1 MQTKNTH
8 NAQTIEPMDVCDE
21 VSVVPEVEGEVSVM
35 ESGSTDNDTKKT
47 DSDIS
52 SDEDDHDD
60 RWNGVLSNCDEE
72 EVESDYGEWSVGE
85 GSGDGKGGLDDSFNI
100 VSSASGRVVK
110 PLKYLKDFTLDRNKC
125 HSISKIW

>member
-1 MQTKNTH
+1 MS
-8 NAQTIEPMDVCDE
+8 I
-21 VSVVPEVEGEVSVM
+21 VPEVEGEVSVM
-35 ESGSTDNDTKKT
+35 ESGSTDNDSTKT

-100 VSSASGRVVK
+100 VSSASGRVGK
-110 PLKYLKDFTLDRNKC
+110 PLKSLKDFTIDRNKW

>member
-1 MQTKNTH
+1 
-8 NAQTIEPMDVCDE
+8 
-21 VSVVPEVEGEVSVM
+21 M
-35 ESGSTDNDTKKT
+35 ESGSTDNDTTKT

-52 SDEDDHDD
+52 SDKDDHDD

-72 EVESDYGEWSVGE
+72 EVESDYGEWSVVE
-85 GSGDGKGGLDDSFNI
+85 GSGDGKSDLDDSFNI

-125 HSISKIW
+125 HSINKLDALGEWKLCLISLIGHFILIMHPLAT

>member
-1 MQTKNTH
+1 MH
-8 NAQTIEPMDVCDE
+8 
-21 VSVVPEVEGEVSVM
+21 VM
-35 ESGSTDNDTKKT
+35 ESGSTDNDTTKT

-100 VSSASGRVVK
+100 VSTASGRVEN
-110 PLKYLKDFTLDRNKC
+110 PQN
-125 HSISKIW
+125 ISKAR